1 MLSSGLV
8 EGLPGHVGTAHGE
21 VMGDG
26 DFKPTS
32 LLLVAIT
39 AALSNADCERVWEK
53 KIIFFF
59 LHRKEWIQHCQTCV
73 FLEAFFDSSQRIVYK
88 MAP

>member
-1 MLSSGLV
+1 
-8 EGLPGHVGTAHGE
+8 VGAAHGE
-21 VMGDG
+21 VIGDG

-39 AALSNADCERVWEK
+39 AALSNADCERVRLYGKK

-59 LHRKEWIQHCQTCV
+59 LHRKEWIQRVPDWC
-73 FLEAFFDSSQRIVYK
+73 FFGGFFF
-88 MAP
+88 

>member
-1 MLSSGLV
+1 MGA
-8 EGLPGHVGTAHGE
+8 AHGE
-21 VMGDG
+21 VIGDG

-39 AALSNADCERVWEK
+39 AALSNADCERVRLYGK
-53 KIIFFF
+53 KKNNIFLPPQKGMDSACARLVFF
-59 LHRKEWIQHCQTCV
+59 WRI
-73 FLEAFFDSSQRIVYK
+73 FFFDSSQPIVYK

>member
-1 MLSSGLV
+1 MGA
-8 EGLPGHVGTAHGE
+8 AHGE
-21 VMGDG
+21 VIGDG

-39 AALSNADCERVWEK
+39 AALSNADCERVRLYGK
-53 KIIFFF
+53 KKNNIFLPPQKGMDSACARLVFF
-59 LHRKEWIQHCQTCV
+59 LED
-73 FLEAFFDSSQRIVYK
+73 FFFDSSQPIVYK